1 MEFSQASFKIISD
14 LLTQR
19 TGQQLTDNRKW
30 RLESALSGVFR
41 RHGIAN
47 IDQLACLLGDAA
59 NASQSSQYNDL
70 TDEIID
76 ALLNNETYFFRDRPT
91 FDQIPLEILPE
102 LKKRRERERRLSIWC
117 AGCSTGQE
125 VHSLGMLF
133 EEQRGLWAGWHIDIL
148 GTDISHKAIQ
158 TARKGLYTQFEI
170 QRGLGVTAMLSH
182 FDEAQGG
189 WQMRENAR
197 RFSRFEEQNILTQSP
212 GRGRFDLILCRNV
225 LLYFGSE
232 KRMLAF
238 QRLSSALA
246 NDGFLM
252 LGAGESVSPHS
263 DAFIP
268 SGKRVS
274 IFELRHS
281 IQRPEHAAQLA

>member
-1 MEFSQASFKIISD
+1 MEFSQASYKIISD
-14 LLTQR
+14 LLAQR
-19 TGQQLTDNRKW
+19 TGQQLTDSRKW

-47 IDQLACLLGDAA
+47 IDQLVCLLGA
-59 NASQSSQYNDL
+59 ASQPSQYNDL
-70 TDEIID
+70 ADEIVE
-76 ALLNNETYFFRDRPT
+76 ALLNNETYFFRDKPT
-91 FDQIPLEILPE
+91 FDQIPLEVLPE
-102 LKKRRERERRLSIWC
+102 LKKRRQRERRLSIWC

-133 EEQRGLWAGWHIDIL
+133 EEQKGLWAGWNIEIL
-148 GTDISHKAIQ
+148 GTDISNKAIQ
-158 TARKGLYTQFEI
+158 VARKGLYTQFEI
-170 QRGLGVTAMLSH
+170 QRGLGVSAMLSY
-182 FDEAQGG
+182 FDEAAGG

-197 RFSRFEEQNILTQSP
+197 RHSRFEEHNILTQSP

-232 KRMLAF
+232 KRALAF
-238 QRLSSALA
+238 QRLSNALA

-252 LGAGESVSPHS
+252 LGAGETVSPHT

-268 SGKRVS
+268 SGKRAS
-274 IFELRHS
+274 IFELRSS
-281 IQRPEHAAQLA
+281 IQGAEPTAQFA

>member
-1 MEFSQASFKIISD
+1 MEFSQASYKIISD
-14 LLTQR
+14 LLAQR
-19 TGQQLTDNRKW
+19 TGQQLTDSRKW

-47 IDQLACLLGDAA
+47 IDQLVCLLGA
-59 NASQSSQYNDL
+59 ASQPSQYNDL
-70 TDEIID
+70 ADEIVE
-76 ALLNNETYFFRDRPT
+76 ALLNNETYFFRDKPT
-91 FDQIPLEILPE
+91 FDQIPLEVLPE
-102 LKKRRERERRLSIWC
+102 LKKRRQRERRLSIWC

-133 EEQRGLWAGWHIDIL
+133 EEQKGLWAGWNIEIL
-148 GTDISHKAIQ
+148 GTDISNKAIQ
-158 TARKGLYTQFEI
+158 VARKGLYTQFEI
-170 QRGLGVTAMLSH
+170 QRGLGVSAMLSY

-197 RFSRFEEQNILTQSP
+197 RHSRFEEHNILTQSP

-232 KRMLAF
+232 KRALAF
-238 QRLSSALA
+238 QRLSNALA

-252 LGAGESVSPHS
+252 LGAGETVSPHT

-268 SGKRVS
+268 SGKRAS
-274 IFELRHS
+274 IFELRSS
-281 IQRPEHAAQLA
+281 IQRAEPTAQFA

>member
-1 MEFSQASFKIISD
+1 MDFSQASYKIISD
-14 LLTQR
+14 LLTKR

-41 RHGIAN
+41 RRGIAN
-47 IDQLACLLGDAA
+47 IDQLVCLLGDAA
-59 NASQSSQYNDL
+59 NPSQSSQYNDL
-70 TDEIID
+70 ADEIIE
-76 ALLNNETYFFRDRPT
+76 ALLNNETYFFRDKPT
-91 FDQIPLEILPE
+91 FDQLPLEILPE

-125 VHSLGMLF
+125 AHSLGMLF
-133 EEQRGLWAGWHIDIL
+133 EEQKSLWTGWNIDIL

-158 TARKGLYTQFEI
+158 VARKGLYTQFEV
-170 QRGLGVTAMLSH
+170 QRGLAVTGMLSH

-197 RFSRFEEQNILTQSP
+197 RFNRFEEHNILMQSP
-212 GRGRFDLILCRNV
+212 CRGRFDLILCRNV

-232 KRMLAF
+232 KRALVF
-238 QRLSSALA
+238 QRLSGALA
-246 NDGFLM
+246 HDGFLM
-252 LGAGESVSPHS
+252 LGAGETVSPHS

-268 SGKRVS
+268 SGKRAS
-274 IFELRHS
+274 IFEPCSAVQKAKHT
-281 IQRPEHAAQLA
+281 A